1 MNNAS
6 RAIGSAN
13 NISVFCNTLF
23 LQHINFRAVKDQLDC
38 AVIQAV
44 HTYNKDTKTIHKQEI
59 IEALLR
65 DLKWLD
71 LETMVSEE
79 QNKIEGIIAKWESRL
94 K

>member
-1 MNNAS
+1 MS
-6 RAIGSAN
+6 EE
-13 NISVFCNTLF
+13 
-23 LQHINFRAVKDQLDC
+23 LDNHNWC
-38 AVIQAV
+38 MGYLKGLEIMS
-44 HTYNKDTKTIHKQEI
+44 NHKQEI